1 MRKKVFIIDG
11 PDGTGKTTLAK
22 RLSEA
27 YNIPIYHLTYYDD
40 REKFQKQFDIATEM
54 INKWVRGES
63 EGFILDRYILSEF
76 AYQKVY
82 RPHIPL
88 INGADLMF
96 ELMEHRAATGE
107 VDVIVTLPE
116 DRSKWFELFS
126 SLCEEREE
134 MYSPEK
140 MLKVFDEY
148 EALWKKI
155 RYNKHVYR
163 YDLFENLEGKN
174 KNQILEI
181 NE

>member
-11 PDGTGKTTLAK
+11 PDGTGKTTLAQ

-40 REKFQKQFDIATEM
+40 REKFQKQFDTATEM
-54 INKWVRGES
+54 IKQWIRGES
-63 EGFILDRYILSEF
+63 DGFILDRYILSEL

-82 RPHIPL
+82 RPNIPL
-88 INGADLMF
+88 VDGADLMF

-107 VDVIVTLPE
+107 IDVIIALPE

-126 SLCEEREE
+126 SLCEERKE

-148 EALWKKI
+148 ENLWKKI

-163 YDLFENLEGKN
+163 YDLFENIKGQH